1 VHDGVDLLLLEDV
14 VHQIG
19 GKDVALRR
27 RQKKTESISLIS
39 PISLVSERKATD
51 WRMRMALEDYLHKLV
66 IGLVGQRGEVLER
79 RAVIQLVIVHN
90 LVVGILVHQEIDS
103 VRATVERKGNVSVQ
117 SACSIP

>member
-1 VHDGVDLLLLEDV
+1 
-14 VHQIG
+14 
-19 GKDVALRR
+19 
-27 RQKKTESISLIS
+27 
-39 PISLVSERKATD
+39 
-51 WRMRMALEDYLHKLV
+51 MALEDYLHKLV

>member
-1 VHDGVDLLLLEDV
+1 MSLCGEVHDGVDLLLLEDV

-51 WRMRMALEDYLHKLV
+51 SWRMRMALEDYLYKLV

-103 VRATVERKGNVSVQ
+103 VRATVESAKGM
-117 SACSIP
+117 